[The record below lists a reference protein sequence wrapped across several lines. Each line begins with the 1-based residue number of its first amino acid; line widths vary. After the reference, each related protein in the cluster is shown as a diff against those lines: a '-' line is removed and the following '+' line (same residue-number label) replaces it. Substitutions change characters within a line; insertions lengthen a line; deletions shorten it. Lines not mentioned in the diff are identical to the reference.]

1 MISNSF
7 SLALLFSTTLCKAQF
22 GGSQNNDETLIY
34 ALNNPPRSCAVR
46 NGDLLFI
53 NGQYSR
59 RLTRPERREL
69 ASYKRR
75 TDRRRF
81 PRASRFYSPGFAQSR
96 NGDFDIGGQMDVV
109 GLLMGQSQDP
119 YSYQNYYNEVNSP
132 YLFYSYNPW
141 LYMRQYSTGSAV
153 PSTAYPTNVGT
164 YNVSPNSYIKPPSF
178 CVT

>member
-1 MISNSF
+1 
-7 SLALLFSTTLCKAQF
+7 
-22 GGSQNNDETLIY
+22 
-34 ALNNPPRSCAVR
+34 
-46 NGDLLFI
+46 
-53 NGQYSR
+53 
-59 RLTRPERREL
+59 
-69 ASYKRR
+69 
-75 TDRRRF
+75 
-81 PRASRFYSPGFAQSR
+81 
-96 NGDFDIGGQMDVV
+96 MDVV

-178 CVT
+178 CVTWDNKKLTSTLYFLSIWVGHMLDLLKSLFLSSPSFVHLHKIAIQSEKSLSSQ